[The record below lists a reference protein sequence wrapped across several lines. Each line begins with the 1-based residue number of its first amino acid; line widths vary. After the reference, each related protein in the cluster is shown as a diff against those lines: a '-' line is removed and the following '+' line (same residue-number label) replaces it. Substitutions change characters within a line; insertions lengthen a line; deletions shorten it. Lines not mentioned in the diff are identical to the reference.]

1 MFYASIKIVLLAI
14 TTSITSLMFMTNY
27 EKINNVFHLTPVKEQ
42 ISMSN
47 SKPIPVIASVDNVL
61 EADIEKLLKEKK
73 KQIKKEK
80 LTAASHKKAIFQR
93 IENKRAKILAK
104 KRNNKT
110 TTNKTNKTTIKNKTI
125 NSYSANQN
133 MNDQIAKTM
142 TVKDLIP
149 EGAFSDSEIV
159 EAENA
164 VELMMGMSMDINV
177 SKTDLDIC
185 FAEHNQSKC
194 RELITQVLSD
204 NFVK

>member
-1 MFYASIKIVLLAI
+1 MFFVSIKIVLLAI

-42 ISMSN
+42 ILISHN
-47 SKPIPVIASVDNVL
+47 KPISAIAGVDSVL
-61 EADIEKLLKEKK
+61 EADIEHLLKQKK
-73 KQIKKEK
+73 KEIKKEK

-104 KRNNKT
+104 KDI
-110 TTNKTNKTTIKNKTI
+110 KTNAEDIIT
-125 NSYSANQN
+125 
-133 MNDQIAKTM
+133 KTM

-149 EGAFSDSEIV
+149 EGAFSDSEII

-164 VELMMGMSMDINV
+164 VELMMGMSMDINA

-185 FAEHNQSKC
+185 FTQHNQLKC

-204 NFVK
+204 NFIK